1 MINLAAKARADNMT
15 EEEIIRK
22 TIEAKYDMGLRETEM
37 IDYDSCINGQIVV
50 TRGQNPFKEIQLGLP
65 SSATYDGNITAED
78 HVTGFKIYSILAFCN
93 PETLKLG
100 KFLNDIVSKENL
112 RTIIKAV
119 VNTIDLEKVKEAG
132 NRNLLFGFYQYL
144 EKTFNL
150 QFGKILI
157 SVSSPS
163 ELMTMLMKKLPYI
176 TQFSNEIE
184 ACFTNRDCKSLQ
196 KLVNSLGKL

>member
-1 MINLAAKARADNMT
+1 MN
-15 EEEIIRK
+15 
-22 TIEAKYDMGLRETEM
+22 
-37 IDYDSCINGQIVV
+37 
-50 TRGQNPFKEIQLGLP
+50 
-65 SSATYDGNITAED
+65 DGNITAED

-100 KFLNDIVSKENL
+100 KVLYKMVSNENL

-150 QFGKILI
+150 QLGKILL

-163 ELMTMLMKKLPYI
+163 ELKTMLMKKLPYI
-176 TQFSNEIE
+176 AQFSNEIE
-184 ACFTNRDCKSLQ
+184 ECFTREDCKSLRE
-196 KLVNSLGKL
+196 LVNSLGKL